1 MVFDI
6 YIKKILKPLT
16 LFVSGAFIYGLLEDI
31 GRGFTH
37 ISMGVISGSAMLFIH
52 MINKNVSSVTRVL
65 FHSIIS
71 AYFITGAEFITG
83 EILNIGLNMKIWD
96 YTDMLFNIDGQI
108 CLLFSIIW
116 FMLSFMASYIDILL
130 CRIIFSENK
139 NCLCT
144 DTVNGAAL
152 FTKK

>member
-52 MINKNVSSVTRVL
+52 MINKN
-65 FHSIIS
+65 
-71 AYFITGAEFITG
+71 FITGAEFITG